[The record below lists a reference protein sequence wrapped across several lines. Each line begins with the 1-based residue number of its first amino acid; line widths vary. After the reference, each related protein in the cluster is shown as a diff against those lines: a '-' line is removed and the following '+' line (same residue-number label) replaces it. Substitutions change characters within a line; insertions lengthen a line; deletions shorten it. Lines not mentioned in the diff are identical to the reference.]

1 MVEDEELLIDE
12 EGNILPRGNEDNEI
26 SKENNP
32 AINTDKGNVQQS
44 EDKKEKRKINL
55 VKNRLDLKTYKKF
68 NFGTEFTN

>member
-44 EDKKEKRKINL
+44 EDKKKKEK
-55 VKNRLDLKTYKKF
+55 
-68 NFGTEFTN
+68 

>member
-44 EDKKEKRKINL
+44 EDKKEKKKINL
-55 VKNRLDLKTYKKF
+55 VKNRLDLKIYKKF
-68 NFGTEFTN
+68 NIGTEFTN

>member
-32 AINTDKGNVQQS
+32 AINTDKGNVLQS
-44 EDKKEKRKINL
+44 EDKKEKK
-55 VKNRLDLKTYKKF
+55 KNKPREEQIRFEDL
-68 NFGTEFTN
+68 

>member
-55 VKNRLDLKTYKKF
+55 VKNRLDLKTYKKL
-68 NFGTEFTN
+68 NIGTEFTN

>member
-55 VKNRLDLKTYKKF
+55 VKNRLDLKIYKKF
-68 NFGTEFTN
+68 NIGTEFTN